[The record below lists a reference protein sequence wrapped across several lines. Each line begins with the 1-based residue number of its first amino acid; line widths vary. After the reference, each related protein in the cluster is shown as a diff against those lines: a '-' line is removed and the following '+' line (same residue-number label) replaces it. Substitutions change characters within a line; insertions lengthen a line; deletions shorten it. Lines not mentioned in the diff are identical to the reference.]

1 MSILGPISLEVYSW
15 DADWLG
21 CNGLIS
27 YCVWGFFWGRRIQ
40 WWLWKE
46 LKSKVYWVFILGY
59 IILDVL
65 YSYKK
70 KNKSGNL
77 EALSKLPKV
86 MATVNTMGM
95 ELELRYHHLCLSRHL
110 YTQSLMTSA
119 VQKGSSGP
127 KLWNYGWPFGLR
139 TS

>member
-70 KNKSGNL
+70 KKQERQLGGIKQTAQGHGHSQHYGDGTGITV
-77 EALSKLPKV
+77 SPPLP
-86 MATVNTMGM
+86 
-95 ELELRYHHLCLSRHL
+95 
-110 YTQSLMTSA
+110 
-119 VQKGSSGP
+119 
-127 KLWNYGWPFGLR
+127 
-139 TS
+139 